1 MKEIFIYKRNES
13 GETNI
18 VMNYED
24 NEDYEDKENESIVYK
39 LKVEVKIK
47 IKQINK

>member
-1 MKEIFIYKRNES
+1 MIKMMKIKKIKR
-13 GETNI
+13 T
-18 VMNYED
+18 
-24 NEDYEDKENESIVYK
+24 KSIVYK